1 RIEDQPGIADL
12 ITCSLAEQVGLD
24 QVFET
29 LVRKELKHKKQDVEQ
44 MKMDAQRIVEAA
56 NEAHANEL

>member
-1 RIEDQPGIADL
+1 M
-12 ITCSLAEQVGLD
+12 D